1 MHIFISY
8 AKEDTTDLVKILAE
22 HLENLPTVTAWWDS
36 TLNPGD
42 SWSAQIQDEIKRCDL
57 FMVLLS
63 ADVNRPRHS
72 EKGTSFVQREINY
85 AQNQGKKILPV
96 MAEQTDLPVQIADLQ
111 YIDVSQSQEEGVR
124 KVLEHVA
131 NLADVPAP
139 KSTKSF
145 NEQPFGFNRVS
156 LTGRLIA
163 GIVGL
168 ALIIS
173 AAVFVL
179 QGDTNKSE
187 TGEPGYPDGANIT
200 QNNAWE
206 PVTRGFESGNGTVVN
221 MVLVPK
227 GCFQMGNDPEAWYFN
242 GGWIQGVPDGGEVC
256 FDEPFWIDKYE
267 VSNVQFTSL
276 NGRASTTSGFDDG
289 NLPRENI
296 LWSDANQF
304 CRNNRNGRLPTE
316 AEWEYALRGP
326 ESWAYPWGNEF
337 IGTRLNCLNT
347 SGNCADDG
355 FDFTAPITSFEI
367 GQSWVGAYNLS
378 GNVWEWVNTVY
389 DPNKFPLPYDAEDG
403 REAQDDLTS
412 QRTVKGGS
420 FDDTSSSARGAYRN
434 GNDRDFT
441 NALIG
446 FRCVRDY
453 EE

>member
-8 AKEDTTDLVKILAE
+8 AKEDTSELVKTLAE
-22 HLENLPTVTAWWDS
+22 QLETLPTVTAWWDD
-36 TLNPGD
+36 TINPGD

-57 FMVLLS
+57 FVVLLS
-63 ADVNRPRHS
+63 PDVNRPRQS

-85 AQNQGKKILPV
+85 AQNQGKRILPV

-111 YIDVSQSQEEGVR
+111 YIDVSRQPEQGMA
-124 KVLEHVA
+124 KVLDYVA
-131 NLADVPAP
+131 NLANVPTSDLATT
-139 KSTKSF
+139 SSQTSRSI
-145 NEQPFGFNRVS
+145 NISRN
-156 LTGRLIA
+156 GRMIA
-163 GIVGL
+163 GVVVI
-168 ALIIS
+168 ALLITV
-173 AAVFVL
+173 AVFAL
-179 QGDTNKSE
+179 QGDDNDGE
-187 TGEPGYPDGANIT
+187 TGEPGYPDGSNIT
-200 QNNAWE
+200 ANDDWE
-206 PVTRGFESGNGTVVN
+206 PVTQGFEYGNGTVVN

-256 FDEPFWIDKYE
+256 FDKPFWIDKYE
-267 VSNVQFTSL
+267 VSNVQFNSL
-276 NGRASTTSGFDDG
+276 NGRASTASGFDDG

-296 LWSDANQF
+296 LWADANQF
-304 CRNNRNGRLPTE
+304 CMNNRNGRLPTE
-316 AEWEYALRGP
+316 SEWEYALRGP

-337 IGTRLNCLNT
+337 VGTRLNCLNT
-347 SGNCADDG
+347 LGNCADDG
-355 FDFTAPITSFEI
+355 FNFTAPVTSFEI

-378 GNVWEWVNTVY
+378 GNVWEWVNTIY
-389 DPNKFPLPYDAEDG
+389 DPNKFPFPYKADDG
-403 REAQDDLTS
+403 REALDDLTS